1 MLTGSQGK
9 TNILVFDL
17 NFHLKNDK
25 KVLKRSPILP
35 TANLCWFE
43 TCSVNLI
50 FCIEEL

>member
-25 KVLKRSPILP
+25 SFKEKSYSTNCKLMLV
-35 TANLCWFE
+35 
-43 TCSVNLI
+43 
-50 FCIEEL
+50 